1 MNWRLAGAATV
12 ALALAACGNTA
23 QERTTGGAAAGA
35 ATGAG
40 IGALGGPV
48 GALAGA
54 GIGAGAGAVTGAVTE
69 PSTLN
74 LGQPPWSN
82 PQAEVPFADR
92 GRRGAR
98 GATANVGLSTNEIRQ
113 LQNALNDRGYQAGPV
128 DGIWGPR
135 TRRALVNYQQASNV
149 PVTGRPNDQTM
160 NALIGSSGSSS
171 RTTGADT
178 RNGPPSPNGGGSIN
192 NTNSSGVGSGNQ
204 PGSGET
210 SGRR

>member
-1 MNWRLAGAATV
+1 MSWRFAGAAAV
-12 ALALAACGNTA
+12 ALALAACGTTTP
-23 QERTTGGAAAGA
+23 ERTTGGAAAGA

-48 GALAGA
+48 GVLAGA
-54 GIGAGAGAVTGAVTE
+54 GIGAGVGAATGAMTE

-82 PQAEVPFADR
+82 PQAEIPFVDNDR
-92 GRRGAR
+92 GSAPS
-98 GATANVGLSTNEIRQ
+98 ASANVGLSASEIRQ

-160 NALIGSSGSSS
+160 NALLGSSGSS
-171 RTTGADT
+171 RTTGAGT
-178 RNGPPSPNGGGSIN
+178 GSGSSPSGGGSAP
-192 NTNSSGVGSGNQ
+192 TNETGSSGAGSG
-204 PGSGET
+204 S
-210 SGRR
+210 